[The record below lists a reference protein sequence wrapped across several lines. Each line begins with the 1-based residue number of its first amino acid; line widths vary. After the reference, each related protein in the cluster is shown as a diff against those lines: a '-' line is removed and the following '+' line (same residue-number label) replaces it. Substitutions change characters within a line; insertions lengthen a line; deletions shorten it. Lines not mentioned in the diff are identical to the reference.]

1 MRAILEDFMKRTTLF
16 LALVVFAA
24 IPAFAAVVPTDG
36 TTLLVPIAGYAP
48 GAGGE
53 LFSTDLT
60 LVSFTR
66 GIQRVRLTWLPLG
79 GTASPITRTVTL
91 DGVTFQPLIHVVRQ
105 VFGTEGVGAIL
116 IDATDPTSPVS
127 PAIDAHSRI
136 WTPTVFQGL
145 TGTVSQSVPAIRLG
159 SDWRDGSPAYIHGVR
174 QSTGFRTN
182 YGIVN
187 MGPRNQD
194 FRVLVNSATG
204 RVAERVTVPANG
216 IIHRPVLPGVDAELS
231 IYIEPIPNPAVPP
244 GGSPFS
250 SWRAYA
256 ATTDNASGSGWT
268 VIAIQPRT
276 DVQF

>member
-1 MRAILEDFMKRTTLF
+1 MRAILEDFMKRTILS
-16 LALVVFAA
+16 LALVLSVAL
-24 IPAFAAVVPTDG
+24 PSFAAVVPTDG
-36 TTLLVPIAGYAP
+36 TTLLIPIAGYGP
-48 GAGGE
+48 GARGE

-66 GIQRVRLTWLPLG
+66 GMQRVRLTWLPLG

-91 DGVTFQPLIHVVRQ
+91 DGVTFQPLVHVVRQ

-116 IDATDPTSPVS
+116 IDASDPTSPNA
-127 PAIDAHSRI
+127 PAIDAHARI

-145 TGTVSQSVPAIRLG
+145 TGTVSQSVPAVRLG
-159 SDWRDGSPAYIHGVR
+159 ADWRDSSPAYIHGVR
-174 QSTGFRTN
+174 QNPGFRTN

-194 FRVLVNSATG
+194 FRVMVNSAVG
-204 RVAERVTVPANG
+204 RVEERVTVPVNG
-216 IIHRPVLPGVDAELS
+216 IIHRPVPAGVDAELS
-231 IYIEPIPNPAVPP
+231 IYIEPIANPAIPP
-244 GGSPFS
+244 GGSPYS

-268 VIAIQPRT
+268 VIAIQPRV
-276 DVQF
+276 DLQF